1 MADLSQSELI
11 KAKPAEGLAS
21 RELQITENVQYYLDK
36 HNLIG
41 VGVFTHVHRVD
52 GGRVRKVPAPDSND
66 LDLAIK
72 SIQREGGIYV
82 YLGDHPRVIKC
93 LTKGD
98 LFIDLEYAPYRHI
111 ESYLRSHHDTSDK
124 CRIRFSDGDVL
135 GFENSSHQLPRDLD
149 GDMPSTVQSDL
160 FALGS
165 TLYEVITRRRPYE
178 GLPDSPNHRSL
189 AGGGRHRGPIEN
201 HVTYQGRPFKV
212 SV

>member
-124 CRIRFSDGDVL
+124 CRIRLVI
-135 GFENSSHQLPRDLD
+135 
-149 GDMPSTVQSDL
+149 
-160 FALGS
+160 
-165 TLYEVITRRRPYE
+165 EVIEAVVFVHSKALSIPT
-178 GLPDSPNHRSL
+178 LPPASFSSTT
-189 AGGGRHRGPIEN
+189 G
-201 HVTYQGRPFKV
+201 FM
-212 SV
+212 

>member
-1 MADLSQSELI
+1 MPYSVSNRGHRSCRVCSQQGIIHS
-11 KAKPAEGLAS
+11 
-21 RELQITENVQYYLDK
+21 
-36 HNLIG
+36 
-41 VGVFTHVHRVD
+41 
-52 GGRVRKVPAPDSND
+52 
-66 LDLAIK
+66 DLAARQFLLDNGLHVKI
-72 SIQREGGIYV
+72 
-82 YLGDHPRVIKC
+82 
-93 LTKGD
+93 
-98 LFIDLEYAPYRHI
+98 
-111 ESYLRSHHDTSDK
+111 SDFGFSS
-124 CRIRFSDGDVL
+124 FSDGDVL